1 MSHSKSKSTKIEEEK
16 GKGNKKMIINNSNNS
31 INFTNI
37 DVSEQNLDLN
47 LIINEN
53 GQLDKISNL
62 LYDPDNSDKIVNISK
77 LDETLYSEDRSKKS
91 KIYEQSD
98 SKAEM
103 VIEEEINNSKPII
116 NISQLE
122 IPIDLKNESNCDNK
136 NDTNNN
142 INDINKSNE
151 SSSNEINNNNNQIK
165 DKYTVFKNKNK
176 KVLKTRTVICLIILV
191 IIGIIIILY
200 FLIAFNHGHR

>member
-16 GKGNKKMIINNSNNS
+16 GKENKKMIINNS

-62 LYDPDNSDKIVNISK
+62 LYDPDNIDKIVNISK

-103 VIEEEINNSKPII
+103 VIDEEINNSKPII

-122 IPIDLKNESNCDNK
+122 IPIDLKTESNCDNK
-136 NDTNNN
+136 NDTKNN
-142 INDINKSNE
+142 INDINKSSV
-151 SSSNEINNNNNQIK
+151 SSSNEINNNINQIK
-165 DKYTVFKNKNK
+165 DKYAVYKNKNK

-200 FLIAFNHGHR
+200 CLIAFIHGHR

>member
-16 GKGNKKMIINNSNNS
+16 GKENKKMIINNS
-31 INFTNI
+31 INYTNI

-62 LYDPDNSDKIVNISK
+62 LYDPDNIDKIVNISK

-103 VIEEEINNSKPII
+103 VIDEEINNSKPII

-122 IPIDLKNESNCDNK
+122 IPIDLKTESNCDNK
-136 NDTNNN
+136 NDTKNN
-142 INDINKSNE
+142 INDINKSSV
-151 SSSNEINNNNNQIK
+151 SSSNEINNNINQIK
-165 DKYTVFKNKNK
+165 DKYAVFKNKNK

-200 FLIAFNHGHR
+200 CLIAFSHGHR

>member
-16 GKGNKKMIINNSNNS
+16 GKENKKMIINNS
-31 INFTNI
+31 INYTNI

-62 LYDPDNSDKIVNISK
+62 LYDPDNIDKIVNISK

-103 VIEEEINNSKPII
+103 VIDEEINNSKPII

-122 IPIDLKNESNCDNK
+122 IPVDLKTESNCDNK
-136 NDTNNN
+136 NDTKNN
-142 INDINKSNE
+142 INDINKSSV
-151 SSSNEINNNNNQIK
+151 SSSNEINNNINQIK
-165 DKYTVFKNKNK
+165 DKYAVFKNKNK

-200 FLIAFNHGHR
+200 CLIAFIHGHR

>member
-16 GKGNKKMIINNSNNS
+16 GKENKKMIINNS
-31 INFTNI
+31 INYTNI

-62 LYDPDNSDKIVNISK
+62 LYDPDNIDKIVNISK

-103 VIEEEINNSKPII
+103 VIDEEINNSKPII

-122 IPIDLKNESNCDNK
+122 IPIDLKTESNCDNK
-136 NDTNNN
+136 NDTKNN
-142 INDINKSNE
+142 INDINKSSV
-151 SSSNEINNNNNQIK
+151 SSSNEINNNINQIK
-165 DKYTVFKNKNK
+165 DKYAVFKNKNK
-176 KVLKTRTVICLIILV
+176 KVLKARTVICLIILV

-200 FLIAFNHGHR
+200 CLIAFIHGHR

>member
-16 GKGNKKMIINNSNNS
+16 GKENKKMIINNS
-31 INFTNI
+31 INYTNI

-62 LYDPDNSDKIVNISK
+62 LYDPDNIDKIVNISK

-103 VIEEEINNSKPII
+103 VIDEEINNSKPII

-122 IPIDLKNESNCDNK
+122 IPIDLKTESNCDNK
-136 NDTNNN
+136 NDTKNN
-142 INDINKSNE
+142 INDINKSSV
-151 SSSNEINNNNNQIK
+151 SSSNEINNNINQIK
-165 DKYTVFKNKNK
+165 DKYAVFKNKNK

-200 FLIAFNHGHR
+200 CLIAFIHGHR

>member
-16 GKGNKKMIINNSNNS
+16 GKENKKMIINNS
-31 INFTNI
+31 INYTNI

-62 LYDPDNSDKIVNISK
+62 LYDPDNIDKIVNISK

-103 VIEEEINNSKPII
+103 VIDEEINNSKPII

-122 IPIDLKNESNCDNK
+122 IPVDLKTESNCDNK
-136 NDTNNN
+136 NDTKNN
-142 INDINKSNE
+142 INDINKSSV
-151 SSSNEINNNNNQIK
+151 SSSNEINNNINQIK
-165 DKYTVFKNKNK
+165 DKYAVFKNKNK

-200 FLIAFNHGHR
+200 CLIAFSHGHR

>member
-16 GKGNKKMIINNSNNS
+16 GKENKKMIINNS

-62 LYDPDNSDKIVNISK
+62 LYDPDNIDKIVNISK

-103 VIEEEINNSKPII
+103 VIDEEINNSKPII

-122 IPIDLKNESNCDNK
+122 IPIDLKTESNCDNK
-136 NDTNNN
+136 NDTKNN
-142 INDINKSNE
+142 INDINKSSV
-151 SSSNEINNNNNQIK
+151 SSSNEINNNINQIK
-165 DKYTVFKNKNK
+165 DKYAVFKNKNK
-176 KVLKTRTVICLIILV
+176 KVLKARTVICLIILV

-200 FLIAFNHGHR
+200 CLIAFIHGHR

>member
-16 GKGNKKMIINNSNNS
+16 GKENKKMIINNS
-31 INFTNI
+31 INYTNI

-62 LYDPDNSDKIVNISK
+62 LYDPDNIDKIVNISK

-103 VIEEEINNSKPII
+103 VIDEEINNSKPII

-122 IPIDLKNESNCDNK
+122 IPIDLKTESNCDNK
-136 NDTNNN
+136 NDTKNN
-142 INDINKSNE
+142 INDINKSSV
-151 SSSNEINNNNNQIK
+151 SSSNEINNNINQIK
-165 DKYTVFKNKNK
+165 DKYAVFKNKNK
-176 KVLKTRTVICLIILV
+176 KVLKARTVICLIILV

-200 FLIAFNHGHR
+200 CLIAFSHGHR